1 MSKELQTL
9 AQGENFKAVNAGPW
23 AEIAQYV
30 TGPFQGKVFL
40 KEALGTTGSEIS
52 FGAMPEGAAVPF
64 FHTHKENEEV
74 YIVLQGQGQ
83 MQIDGEV
90 FDIKEGSVVRVSPK
104 GVRNIKAG
112 KGGLVFMCMQA
123 KAGSLQEWTG
133 DDAASAEA
141 EAKWK

>member
-64 FHTHKENEEV
+64 FPHAQRKRRSL
-74 YIVLQGQGQ
+74 Y
-83 MQIDGEV
+83 
-90 FDIKEGSVVRVSPK
+90 RA
-104 GVRNIKAG
+104 AG
-112 KGGLVFMCMQA
+112 PGA
-123 KAGSLQEWTG
+123 NAN
-133 DDAASAEA
+133 
-141 EAKWK
+141 